1 MNELKKLKQE
11 IEYLKEEN
19 KYYKELLISNKITF
33 NPFVYTEK
41 NEQLSTEEKTK
52 EDKKS
57 YSVIIRGLVNQKLTI
72 IFVVC

>member
-1 MNELKKLKQE
+1 MNTT
-11 IEYLKEEN
+11 N
-19 KYYKELLISNKITF
+19 YKELLISNKITF